1 MRETSRRMNVHQFP
15 LQPLVL
21 APFQLKEG
29 LRCVFHTILFNRAL
43 GPVDPCVVTS
53 ELFDVSFVKCG
64 GSESEEADTAVEKAL
79 NRVAATLRARATG
92 SSEVPSGRGRGRRKS
107 SSFSRSVSDVA
118 AAAGGASGAS
128 GSSSACAST
137 VETLPAAKTTNV
149 TLSFFESRRRSSFF
163 GMATAEE
170 KVYWEQWILPVTVR
184 TTPRVAGLDFEEA
197 LEQRR
202 REAEVALEQLL
213 TQIIVLVNT
222 KHDHI
227 PPVRSKSSASP
238 IPFKFEIS
246 IPLKDEASE
255 SWLSRMLQTGPPML
269 T

>member
-1 MRETSRRMNVHQFP
+1 MNVHQFP
-15 LQPLVL
+15 LNPLVL
-21 APFQLKEG
+21 APFQLKEA
-29 LRCVFHTILFNRAL
+29 LRCIFHTIIFNRAL

-64 GSESEEADTAVEKAL
+64 GTESAESDTAVEIAL
-79 NRVAATLRARATG
+79 NRVSATLRARATG
-92 SSEVPSGRGRGRRKS
+92 EKSGKGGGGRRKS
-107 SSFSRSVSDVA
+107 SSFSRSVSDAASPLSSSSGA
-118 AAAGGASGAS
+118 AA
-128 GSSSACAST
+128 
-137 VETLPAAKTTNV
+137 PAAAPKTTNV

-163 GMATAEE
+163 GMTSAEE

-184 TTPRVAGLDFEEA
+184 TTSRVAGLDFEEA

-213 TQIIVLVNT
+213 AQILVLVNT

-227 PPVRSKSSASP
+227 PPLRSKASRSP
-238 IPFKFEIS
+238 MPFKFEIA

>member
-1 MRETSRRMNVHQFP
+1 MNVHQFP
-15 LQPLVL
+15 LNPLVL
-21 APFQLKEG
+21 APFQLKEA
-29 LRCVFHTILFNRAL
+29 LRCVFHTIIFNRAL

-64 GSESEEADTAVEKAL
+64 GTESAESDTAVEIAL
-79 NRVAATLRARATG
+79 NRVSATLRARAMG
-92 SSEVPSGRGRGRRKS
+92 EKPGKGGGGGGRRKS

-118 AAAGGASGAS
+118 SALSTSSGRSSGSAGAAVPAAA
-128 GSSSACAST
+128 
-137 VETLPAAKTTNV
+137 PKTTNV

-163 GMATAEE
+163 GMTSAEE

-184 TTPRVAGLDFEEA
+184 TTSRVAGLDFEEA

-213 TQIIVLVNT
+213 VQILVLVNT

-227 PPVRSKSSASP
+227 PPVRSKTSRSP
-238 IPFKFEIS
+238 MPFKFEIAV
-246 IPLKDEASE
+246 PLKDEASE

>member
-1 MRETSRRMNVHQFP
+1 MNVHQFP
-15 LQPLVL
+15 LNPLVL
-21 APFQLKEG
+21 APFQLKEA
-29 LRCVFHTILFNRAL
+29 LRCIFHTIIFNRAL

-64 GSESEEADTAVEKAL
+64 GTESAESDTAVEIAL
-79 NRVAATLRARATG
+79 NRVSATLRARATG
-92 SSEVPSGRGRGRRKS
+92 EKSGKGGGGRRKS
-107 SSFSRSVSDVA
+107 SSFSRSVSDAASPLSSSSGA
-118 AAAGGASGAS
+118 AA
-128 GSSSACAST
+128 
-137 VETLPAAKTTNV
+137 PAAAPKTTNV

-163 GMATAEE
+163 GMTSAEE

-184 TTPRVAGLDFEEA
+184 TTSRVAGLDFEEA

-213 TQIIVLVNT
+213 AQILGLVNT
-222 KHDHI
+222 KHDHT
-227 PPVRSKSSASP
+227 PPLRSKASRSP
-238 IPFKFEIS
+238 MPFKFEIA

>member
-1 MRETSRRMNVHQFP
+1 MNVHQFP
-15 LQPLVL
+15 LNPLVL
-21 APFQLKEG
+21 APFQLKEA
-29 LRCVFHTILFNRAL
+29 LRCIFHTIIFNRAL

-64 GSESEEADTAVEKAL
+64 GTESAESDTAVEIAL
-79 NRVAATLRARATG
+79 NRVSATLRARATG
-92 SSEVPSGRGRGRRKS
+92 EKSGKGGGGRRKS
-107 SSFSRSVSDVA
+107 SSFSRSVSDAASPLSSSSGA
-118 AAAGGASGAS
+118 AA
-128 GSSSACAST
+128 
-137 VETLPAAKTTNV
+137 PAAAPKTTNV

-163 GMATAEE
+163 GMTSAEE

-184 TTPRVAGLDFEEA
+184 TTSRVAGLDFEEA

-213 TQIIVLVNT
+213 AQILGLVNT

-227 PPVRSKSSASP
+227 PPLRSKASRSP
-238 IPFKFEIS
+238 MPFKFEIA